1 MSEQNIPTPVDA
13 TLTNAGEAADAR
25 ATGNAIRELQS
36 LIGDTPASEQISA
49 AIHYHEHKN
58 YAPLEEFNA
67 LKAVVEQLCAMIGDT
82 PVSEQISCAC
92 HAINEAFLNLE

>member
-1 MSEQNIPTPVDA
+1 MSEQNIPAPVDA
-13 TLTNAGEAADAR
+13 TLTNTGEAADAKV
-25 ATGNAIRELQS
+25 TGDAIRELQA

-58 YAPLEEFNA
+58 YAPMEEFNA
-67 LKAVVEQLCAMIGDT
+67 LKKVVEQLCDMIGDM

-92 HAINEAFLNLE
+92 HSINEALLHLE